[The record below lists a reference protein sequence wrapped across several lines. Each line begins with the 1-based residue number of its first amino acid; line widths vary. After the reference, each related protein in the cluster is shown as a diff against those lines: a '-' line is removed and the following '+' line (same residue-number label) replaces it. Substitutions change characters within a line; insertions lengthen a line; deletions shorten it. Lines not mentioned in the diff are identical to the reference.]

1 LKTAVG
7 ASQQFDAP
15 AATNI
20 YLSPRLAASSS
31 GSNQSKRP
39 RAQTSRE
46 ALKGF
51 KPVIAFAAGR
61 APHQWRQQMSTKYED
76 ANLILKLYELRRE
89 EVMRKARDW
98 YVQQF
103 NPGSLQEISDIM
115 MSDKSAYYRMVTTY
129 WDMAASFVNH
139 GAIDEQ
145 MFSDANMEHVVVFAK
160 IEPFLAEIRS
170 TFIMPNYLVN
180 LEKLVMNRPNAKEF
194 LSSLRERFKQ
204 FAAMRAEAASKAQA
218 G

>member
-1 LKTAVG
+1 
-7 ASQQFDAP
+7 
-15 AATNI
+15 
-20 YLSPRLAASSS
+20 
-31 GSNQSKRP
+31 
-39 RAQTSRE
+39 
-46 ALKGF
+46 
-51 KPVIAFAAGR
+51 
-61 APHQWRQQMSTKYED
+61 MSTKYED

-103 NPGSLQEISDIM
+103 NPGSLQEISDVM

-170 TFIMPNYLVN
+170 TFIMPNYLAN
-180 LEKLVMNRPNAKEF
+180 LEKLVMNRPDAKEF
-194 LSSLRERFKQ
+194 LSGLRERFKQ